1 LHSRPVFS
9 GKILNLRVDT
19 VLLPDG
25 RTATR
30 EVVEHSGAV
39 VVAAL
44 NEAGEVIMVR
54 QFRHPV
60 GRVLLEL
67 PAGKLDAGE
76 EPLACAKRELLE
88 ETGYEAEEWV
98 PLYRFFSTPGFSTE
112 EMHLFLAT
120 NLRKEEQ
127 QTDDDEFIEVVTV
140 PLKQTLEMIERG
152 DVCDAKSIVGL
163 LALCL
168 RQG

>member
-1 LHSRPVFS
+1 
-9 GKILNLRVDT
+9 LNLRVDT

-44 NEAGEVIMVR
+44 NEAAEVIMVR

-60 GRVLLEL
+60 EQVLLEL
-67 PAGKLDAGE
+67 PAGTIDAGE

-88 ETGYEAEEWV
+88 ETGYEAEEWIS
-98 PLYRFFSTPGFSTE
+98 LYRFFSTPGFSTE
-112 EMHLFLAT
+112 EMHLFLAAG
-120 NLRKEEQ
+120 LRKGKQ
-127 QTDDDEFIEVVTV
+127 HTDEDEFIEVVTA
-140 PLKQTLEMIERG
+140 PLNRALEMIERG

-163 LALCL
+163 LAVRL